1 MIELTKSFLS
11 YLSSTQNPIIMK
23 HLISI
28 LVFSLMST
36 LLLSQHT
43 GFTPWE
49 NCFGK
54 NASCGYYGCSDIK
67 VTTSASPIVA
77 IVKRNGKVK
86 KHAYISAYSSYT
98 FEMPNGTYQVFFYYG
113 ENWSRNKKMNSSEC
127 YSIYGGFLDN
137 EFVSK
142 DNPITLQNQIMEY
155 TLTRVSNG
163 NFAPKSSSINEA
175 L

>member
-1 MIELTKSFLS
+1 
-11 YLSSTQNPIIMK
+11 
-23 HLISI
+23 
-28 LVFSLMST
+28 
-36 LLLSQHT
+36 
-43 GFTPWE
+43 
-49 NCFGK
+49 
-54 NASCGYYGCSDIK
+54 
-67 VTTSASPIVA
+67 
-77 IVKRNGKVK
+77 
-86 KHAYISAYSSYT
+86 
-98 FEMPNGTYQVFFYYG
+98 
-113 ENWSRNKKMNSSEC
+113 MNSNEC